1 MNIFEVI
8 AGKTITL
15 NRLYGGNFPDRYED
29 FWDHVR
35 SHELD
40 KELPVRVLPAFNL
53 KLLLTSQYRKED
65 IDEVSELLNDGQ
77 RDIINR
83 YQKDPQLSSKI
94 IVLSGNRI
102 VDGNHRALAAAL
114 NNVSIN
120 YVDLADLD
128 EQDVTEDSL
137 NEVSKDWRERSSAED
152 KIGKIASSRERSDQF
167 TIDDINEVKRL
178 IKITGRASV
187 IYGGKEYNRLGTAGG
202 ILDHMI
208 HNYRLNQAKSGAM
221 PQFTG
226 VAANARDM
234 ARQIAMQTNGDYNQK
249 YARVWTTG
257 YGQRYKDP
265 SDFVEYKTEEDY
277 DSAWDWVQ
285 SKGKKVYYYDN
296 FKHLNTAIKIGR
308 YIVEPASVTR
318 GVFSGN
324 PETTHQLSVRTAAVI
339 NQAVRRQADISDQ
352 QAMALK
358 DIAATKNAN
367 ALEGLK
373 LLMSVLKG
381 EEDIKSVIDNSKK
394 LDPKDK
400 AKLDA
405 IIAGAKNFKEP
416 DQDIAEARKK
426 KRKRKVNRTPRSIT
440 TGWWGGFYGDNSS
453 DGEGGGGE

>member
-15 NRLYGGNFPDRYED
+15 NRLYGGNFPDRRDD

-40 KELPVRVLPAFNL
+40 KELPVRVLPAYKLNFIL
-53 KLLLTSQYRKED
+53 KSQYGNVEH
-65 IDEVSELLNDGQ
+65 IDEVSELLNDEQQKIVNSYQ
-77 RDIINR
+77 R
-83 YQKDPQLSSKI
+83 DPQLSSKI
-94 IVLSGNRI
+94 IVLINNRI

-137 NEVSKDWRERSSAED
+137 NEVSKDWREISSAKD
-152 KIGKIASSRERSDQF
+152 KIGKIASSRKTSDQF

-178 IKITGRASV
+178 IKITGRAPV
-187 IYGGKEYNRLGTAGG
+187 IYGGKGYDRLGTAGG

-208 HNYRLNQAKSGAM
+208 HNYRLNQAKSGKM

-226 VAANARDM
+226 SSTTARDM
-234 ARQIAMQTNGDYNQK
+234 ARQIAMQTNGDATQK

-257 YGQRYKDP
+257 HGQKYKDP
-265 SDFVEYKTEEDY
+265 SDFIQYRTEEDY

-296 FKHLNTAIKIGR
+296 FKHLNTAVKIGK
-308 YIVEPASVTR
+308 YIIEPASVTR

-339 NQAVRRQADISDQ
+339 NQAVRTQTDISDQ

-358 DIAATKNAN
+358 DIASTKNVN

-373 LLMSVLKG
+373 LLINVLKG
-381 EEDIKSVIDNSKK
+381 EEDIKSVINNSKK
-394 LDPKDK
+394 LDPRDK
-400 AKLDA
+400 AKLDQ
-405 IIAGAKNFKEP
+405 IIAGAKDFKEP
-416 DQDIAEARKK
+416 DQGVAEARKK
-426 KRKRKVNRTPRSIT
+426 KRKATKNKRPIY
-440 TGWWGGFYGDNSS
+440 TGYGYGYYSS
-453 DGEGGGGE
+453 GAEGEGGGE